1 MYRFLNQL
9 EWQFLTYY
17 LILQYQN
24 PILLNP
30 FARFLKLYD
39 MLFEE
44 DSGLL
49 EEMEKQNN
57 LEINFTVN
65 TKLHREKYYIES

>member
-1 MYRFLNQL
+1 
-9 EWQFLTYY
+9 
-17 LILQYQN
+17 
-24 PILLNP
+24 
-30 FARFLKLYD
+30 

-49 EEMEKQNN
+49 EEMEKQNS

-65 TKLHREKYYIES
+65 PKLHREKYYIES

>member
-1 MYRFLNQL
+1 
-9 EWQFLTYY
+9 
-17 LILQYQN
+17 
-24 PILLNP
+24 
-30 FARFLKLYD
+30 

-57 LEINFTVN
+57 LEIIFNVN
-65 TKLHREKYYIES
+65 PKLHREKYYIESS